1 MLKVNVYS
9 LANLIAG
16 RKSVKEFIQEE
27 CTPSL
32 LAEEMQKLLIYDN
45 IVMKKEFEN
54 IHTSMQCN
62 SDELACKAVF
72 KVIANHF
79 KDDTIIQQIANA
91 KGEGIVVDSS
101 SPLPKAN
108 VEEVKVKTEES
119 TEPLKPSEE

>member
-1 MLKVNVYS
+1 
-9 LANLIAG
+9 
-16 RKSVKEFIQEE
+16 
-27 CTPSL
+27 
-32 LAEEMQKLLIYDN
+32 
-45 IVMKKEFEN
+45 MKKEFEN